1 MIVLAI
7 VKCIGSLLLVALILL
22 LVFLVYLFFSPFTY
36 HIECKR
42 DEDVCL
48 RFLFHS
54 FLWGIQGEYQIGN
67 TSGGSLR
74 LLWGCIE
81 FPRKKKK
88 MKPQETPQNLSKEGF
103 PEESVRKGKVQTQK
117 ASTRKAEVKTKEALG
132 KDEKWH
138 SKGKTAV
145 KTKGKQENGTSF
157 RDVISDASHRRG
169 MVCIIQK
176 VFMVWKHY
184 APHKIV
190 ADFAFS
196 LGEPDT
202 TGYVLGAI
210 SCIPFSSANIK
221 RIEPDFESE
230 DPYFQGFLSFVGR
243 IQLIFLLIAG
253 IGIVLKRECRAL
265 IKVIVGGA

>member
-1 MIVLAI
+1 
-7 VKCIGSLLLVALILL
+7 
-22 LVFLVYLFFSPFTY
+22 
-36 HIECKR
+36 
-42 DEDVCL
+42 
-48 RFLFHS
+48 
-54 FLWGIQGEYQIGN
+54 
-67 TSGGSLR
+67 
-74 LLWGCIE
+74 
-81 FPRKKKK
+81 

-103 PEESVRKGKVQTQK
+103 PEESVREGKVQTQKTSARKGKVQTQK
-117 ASTRKAEVKTKEALG
+117 AATRKAEVKTKEALVKNG
-132 KDEKWH
+132 KGH

-157 RDVISDASHRRG
+157 RDVISDASYRRG